1 MRKRIL
7 MRKMIDVVEVLFMVM
22 AILFLAVATVTMG
35 VMATTSLGDR

>member
-7 MRKMIDVVEVLFMVM
+7 MRKMIDVVEVLFM